1 MVHDKTNRI
10 PALATSETL
19 VDLLGGR
26 NRERRRFLMM
36 KGAVTDEIGT
46 PSFEFDKAPY
56 DINDIDSVLDFLYG
70 LLRYQSRFRCPRSV
84 KIIDFNEP

>member
-1 MVHDKTNRI
+1 MVHDKADRVS
-10 PALATSETL
+10 ALATTKTF
-19 VDLLGGR
+19 VDLFGGR

-56 DINDIDSVLDFLYG
+56 DINDIDAVLDFLYG
-70 LLRYQSRFRCPRSV
+70 LLCYQNRFRRPRSV